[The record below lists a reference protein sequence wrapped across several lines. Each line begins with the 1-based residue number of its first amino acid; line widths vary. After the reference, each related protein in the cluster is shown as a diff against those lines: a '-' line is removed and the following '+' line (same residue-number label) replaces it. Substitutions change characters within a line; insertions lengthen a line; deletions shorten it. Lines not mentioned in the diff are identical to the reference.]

1 MKKYELTR
9 EQIVVDG
16 HTLHR
21 IRALREIPQLG
32 VKQGELGG
40 YVEREE
46 NLSHEGS
53 CWVRLEAK
61 VYGNAWVYGDAV
73 VGGIAKVYNNAQV
86 FGHAQVLGNV
96 QVFEDAKV
104 FGSAKIVG
112 DVIVNGDVWIT
123 D

>member
-16 HTLHR
+16 YALHR
-21 IRALREIPQLG
+21 IRALREIPRFG

-53 CWVRLEAK
+53 CLVRFKKTTA
-61 VYGNAWVYGDAV
+61 A
-73 VGGIAKVYNNAQV
+73 
-86 FGHAQVLGNV
+86 F
-96 QVFEDAKV
+96 
-104 FGSAKIVG
+104 S
-112 DVIVNGDVWIT
+112 
-123 D
+123 